1 MSNLDII
8 NNLKLRN
15 FSKDIKQKIL
25 PILEKNADKIVF
37 IREMQGLRD
46 VLYFEE
52 KNLEFYDFPVF
63 VSLNAET
70 RVTSSSGETDLYGKY
85 AEIYNNAVTDTR
97 EIVKKV
103 EDFFTSTK
111 RTLFIEIGF
120 QENELSN
127 DEMWEVFH
135 TMDSDSGKEP
145 FQIMSAM
152 YKYPEWY
159 IVQNTNTFTLIEDSI
174 FYLNKLE
181 TYFIKEEIHSLS
193 KSIDLFL
200 SQGDFVSIQNTK
212 NRIKL
217 LQNQLEKAPF

>member
-1 MSNLDII
+1 LSNLNII
-8 NNLKLRN
+8 NNLKKRN

-25 PILEKNADKIVF
+25 PILEKNAEKIVF

-70 RVTSSSGETDLYGKY
+70 RVATASGESDLYGNY
-85 AEIYNNAVTDTR
+85 AEIYNNAITDTR
-97 EIVKKV
+97 EIVKQI
-103 EDFFTSTK
+103 EDFFSSTK

-135 TMDSDSGKEP
+135 TMTVNKAKEP
-145 FQIMSAM
+145 FQIMSSM

-159 IVQNTNTFTLIEDSI
+159 IVQNTNTFALIEDSI

-181 TYFIKEEIHSLS
+181 EHFINEEINSLN

-200 SQGDFVSIQNTK
+200 SDGDFISIQNTK
-212 NRIKL
+212 NQIKI
-217 LQNQLEKAPF
+217 LQIQKEKAPF

>member
-1 MSNLDII
+1 LSNLNII
-8 NNLKLRN
+8 NNLKKRN

-25 PILEKNADKIVF
+25 PILEKNAEKIVF

-70 RVTSSSGETDLYGKY
+70 RVATASGESDLYGNY
-85 AEIYNNAVTDTR
+85 AEIYNNAITDTR
-97 EIVKKV
+97 EIVKQI
-103 EDFFTSTK
+103 EDFFSSTK

-135 TMDSDSGKEP
+135 TMTENKAKEP
-145 FQIMSAM
+145 FQIMSSM

-159 IVQNTNTFTLIEDSI
+159 IVQNTNTFALIEDSI

-181 TYFIKEEIHSLS
+181 EHFINEEINSLN

-200 SQGDFVSIQNTK
+200 SDGDFISIQNTK
-212 NRIKL
+212 NQIKI
-217 LQNQLEKAPF
+217 LQIQKEKAPF